1 MSAYHVGFWLFGDHL
16 HLKFPVFFL
25 QVSVLY
31 ALQVFCHSH
40 NFPKGTVKVIYTER
54 SRYNFCD

>member
-1 MSAYHVGFWLFGDHL
+1 MLAHHVDLICLFVDHL
-16 HLKFPVFFL
+16 YPQFSAFFL

-40 NFPKGTVKVIYTER
+40 NFPKGTVKANYFER
-54 SRYNFCD
+54 SEQKK